1 MLPKRMVG
9 FTEAIG
15 YDVTVQEMLDDE
27 PLVSTRVRSLFDGR
41 TMRGDNSRMCTF
53 QATGHRPFRRAY
65 LPAEWL
71 LYHGRDTFAAF
82 LFS

>member
-1 MLPKRMVG
+1 MLPKRMVR

-41 TMRGDNSRMCTF
+41 TMRRDNSRMCTF
-53 QATGHRPFRRAY
+53 QATGHRPFRPAD
-65 LPAEWL
+65 LSAEWL
-71 LYHGRDTFAAF
+71 LYHGRNAFAPF
-82 LFS
+82 LSS